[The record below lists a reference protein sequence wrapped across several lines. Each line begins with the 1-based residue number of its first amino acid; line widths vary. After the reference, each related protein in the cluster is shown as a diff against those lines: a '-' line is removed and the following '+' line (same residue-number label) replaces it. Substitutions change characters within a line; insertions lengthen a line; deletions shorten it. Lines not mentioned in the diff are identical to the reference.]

1 MKKIKNNKQ
10 RGAGLIE
17 ILISV
22 LVLSIGLLGI
32 AAMQIRS
39 VKSNQSSL
47 EYSIALIQQQSIK
60 ETLMLARKS
69 ALEGKFNI
77 GLDDEGYPEIAPN
90 MPPSSQSDAEVFAEN
105 AVMAWRASI
114 KSLLGDDATS
124 SIYCANAVCTIVL
137 RWEDNRSIQGSSVQ
151 TIKTETRL

>member
-1 MKKIKNNKQ
+1 MNNLLNKKQ

-39 VKSNQSSL
+39 VKNNQSAL

-60 ETLMLARKS
+60 ETLMLARNS

-77 GLDDEGYPEIAPN
+77 GLEDEAYPGINPN
-90 MPPSSQSDAEVFAEN
+90 MPPSSKSDAEVFAEN
-105 AVMAWRASI
+105 AVMAWRSSI
-114 KSLLGDDATS
+114 KSLLGDSATS

-137 RWEDNRSIQGSSVQ
+137 QWNDNRGLQASSIQ

>member
-1 MKKIKNNKQ
+1 MKHYSNNKQ

-39 VKSNQSSL
+39 VKNNQSAL

-60 ETLMLARKS
+60 ETLMLARNS

-77 GLDDEGYPEIAPN
+77 GLEDEAYPGINPN
-90 MPPSSQSDAEVFAEN
+90 VPPSS
-105 AVMAWRASI
+105 
-114 KSLLGDDATS
+114 
-124 SIYCANAVCTIVL
+124 
-137 RWEDNRSIQGSSVQ
+137 
-151 TIKTETRL
+151 

>member
-1 MKKIKNNKQ
+1 MKNYSINKQ
-10 RGAGLIE
+10 QGAGLIE

-22 LVLSIGLLGI
+22 LVLSLGLLGI

-39 VKSNQSSL
+39 VKNNQSAL

-60 ETLMLARKS
+60 ETLLIARQS

-77 GLDDEGYPEIAPN
+77 GLEDEAYPSTDPN
-90 MPPSSQSDAEVFAEN
+90 MPPSNKSENEVFAEN
-105 AVMAWRASI
+105 AVMSWRSSI
-114 KSLLGDDATS
+114 KALLGESATG
-124 SIYCANAVCTIVL
+124 SIYCANEICTIVL
-137 RWEDNRSIQGSSVQ
+137 QWEDNRALQGASTQ

>member
-1 MKKIKNNKQ
+1 MKHYSNNKQ

-39 VKSNQSSL
+39 VKNNQSAL

-60 ETLMLARKS
+60 
-69 ALEGKFNI
+69 
-77 GLDDEGYPEIAPN
+77 
-90 MPPSSQSDAEVFAEN
+90 
-105 AVMAWRASI
+105 
-114 KSLLGDDATS
+114 
-124 SIYCANAVCTIVL
+124 
-137 RWEDNRSIQGSSVQ
+137 
-151 TIKTETRL
+151 